1 MRLRGDAHSLS
12 PIRRQLTEPLTPV
25 IAGGGVPRDPARSG
39 IREFAGFA
47 DANPSTVARVIEDL
61 KQSGYRP
68 LHPPGIAPLSAM
80 SGCPPPRGAPA
91 ETVRGSHSGEP
102 FNPVE
107 EDAS

>member
-61 KQSGYRP
+61 KQAAP
-68 LHPPGIAPLSAM
+68 PPGNRPALGHVGVPTATGRPGGNGEGKSF
-80 SGCPPPRGAPA
+80 GGAI
-91 ETVRGSHSGEP
+91 
-102 FNPVE
+102 
-107 EDAS
+107 